1 MQAGRQNDPIEG
13 CVLLLHASAST
24 FSGDSI
30 LIGCDLF
37 IIKVSC
43 TYVDEN
49 RIYSSISR
57 CIRIVMKQF
66 KRHFCLVLQVGRL
79 FVCGLLCTGTYSL
92 ASLCRRCTLPYTFLY
107 DTVRQ
112 KVTLY

>member
-49 RIYSSISR
+49 RIY
-57 CIRIVMKQF
+57 
-66 KRHFCLVLQVGRL
+66 
-79 FVCGLLCTGTYSL
+79 
-92 ASLCRRCTLPYTFLY
+92 
-107 DTVRQ
+107 
-112 KVTLY
+112 